1 MQTGELIV
9 GGVLIGANL
18 LAGLGCAIG
27 LAKMLGKVNN
37 KPKRFLRY
45 WMALVGIYFVECF
58 AVSAGMA
65 TQVLTV
71 GLAFIWGIV
80 FGLWLRARAPALKV
94 LKASFFIALYSVLPT
109 VSLILIPAMM
119 WIGGNNV
126 LSAEEGARFGIPRA
140 LHLPWPMN
148 TILGFFGAIVIG
160 TAIFKTVITVG
171 EVSLLIHLGEKSADN
186 SSEDANV

>member
-119 WIGGNNV
+119 WIGGDNV

-140 LHLPWPMN
+140 LHLPWPVN